1 MTGLSE
7 AILLPIIILVLLIVV
22 MGIALYKEK
31 KRLLRSSNRRDYRNR
46 IHNSSSQTSTQI
58 QWNDIPINHYSNSS
72 DPPTNTSFENSQI
85 GWIDIEVNNSPVFID
100 IPTPSVTQN
109 HENEPVPDPNFFDPT
124 VPDDLNNILE
134 SIIGCTDPNTLAIFS
149 PGERVYLCRRCR
161 SAYHEDSWQDSNRE
175 CQNCDTDQ
183 YIIISELPLNINS
196 N

>member
-100 IPTPSVTQN
+100 IPTPSVPQN
-109 HENEPVPDPNFFDPT
+109 HENEPIPDPNFFDPP
-124 VPDDLNNILE
+124 VHDDLNNILE
-134 SIIGCTDPNTLAIFS
+134 SIIGSRDPLTLAIFR

-161 SAYHEDSWQDSNRE
+161 SAYHEDSLQELNRK
-175 CQNCDTDQ
+175 CANCDTDQ